1 MKLSQGNLSNKP
13 HPDPRETHHLSREF
27 AVMFSYVTDL
37 LDKSVD
43 ITKLKDFL
51 DSYSHPLYPEQH
63 YVQPKIY
70 KDASTTKQ
78 LIKSLFPQFINFM
91 HYYLLEDIVASFECG
106 RAKEVLQQYAEQKE
120 SKKKK
125 LEDVPRPITSEE
137 IEQFHG
143 IKMLKVDVEGNTSDT
158 AVEIV
163 GEIQIALEKATGVKR
178 EFIVYACNDPGCVL
192 LTFLIPESIIHIF
205 HELNTEDL
213 AILANSGVMKME
225 ADEVVIDNIQYHST
239 VKVPAGSDKSTKR
252 TGLEYHL
259 EQKATE
265 MTSERYSHLL
275 EMLGSVEA
283 KMLTDVCSEEFLK
296 QFAKDLQDLDKLTT
310 YFSIHEWNIAEIMC
324 YYSDE
329 NDQKYQALLYWK
341 RAEESTATYYN
352 LLESLILHGNV
363 DEVEALLQR
372 LGEGKWS
379 D

>member
-1 MKLSQGNLSNKP
+1 
-13 HPDPRETHHLSREF
+13 
-27 AVMFSYVTDL
+27 MFSYVTDL

-91 HYYLLEDIVASFECG
+91 HYYLLEDIVASFECD
-106 RAKEVLQQYAEQKE
+106 RAKEVLQQYAEQKD
-120 SKKKK
+120 SKKRK

-143 IKMLKVDVEGNTSDT
+143 IKKWKVDVEGNTSDT

-239 VKVPAGSDKSTKR
+239 VKEPAGSDKSTKR
-252 TGLEYHL
+252 TGLEHHL